1 MLKEDITILPLIY
14 DNSFKH
20 IFLDKPE
27 MLMTIISKIIDYPFD
42 PNIDVV
48 EVCNG
53 VIIKQKLKE
62 KGYIADIVLMV
73 NKFDIISIEANKGD
87 FSWLKAERNFIYITE
102 IGNRHKRHIHKVYNN
117 KNNKSSKNNSKSN
130 NKNKNKNNNNSNA
143 KSPQVIQ
150 VNLNYKS
157 SVFGAEPIIKNE
169 VRNKIYNRALIK
181 NFTIWLINVDKC
193 QEMMYTN
200 DEMSK
205 EHLLGAIFAT
215 SSANELEL
223 LLIKGGV
230 DKNMTRDFIEFIK
243 EKNNDTSYLNDLVTV
258 HPIEE
263 KIDEAY
269 SDGHAMG
276 IDEGERIGYARGE
289 EIGVAKGVKQGIEQ
303 GIEKGRELG
312 IEQGIEQGREE
323 GRNESTQNII
333 NKLIEKGLSD
343 NEISNLL
350 DINHKQLT
358 KLKRVA

>member
-1 MLKEDITILPLIY
+1 MLKEDTKIEPLIY
-14 DNSFKH
+14 DNAFRH

-42 PNIDVV
+42 PDIDVV
-48 EVCNG
+48 EVCNE
-53 VIIKQKLKE
+53 VIIKRKLKE
-62 KGYIADIVLMV
+62 KGYVADIVLIV

-102 IGNRHKRHIHKVYNN
+102 LGNRHKRHIHKVYNN
-117 KNNKSSKNNSKSN
+117 NNSSKKKDKKN
-130 NKNKNKNNNNSNA
+130 NKNKSYE
-143 KSPQVIQ
+143 KSPKVIQ

-157 SVFGAEPIIKNE
+157 SVFNTEPIIKNE

-193 QEMMYTN
+193 SEMMYTN
-200 DEMSK
+200 DEMRK
-205 EHLLGAIFAT
+205 GHLLGAIFAT

-276 IDEGERIGYARGE
+276 IDEGEK
-289 EIGVAKGVKQGIEQ
+289 IGVAKGIEQ
-303 GIEKGRELG
+303 GRAEGREEG
-312 IEQGIEQGREE
+312 RAEGREE
-323 GRNESTQNII
+323 GRNEITQNII

-358 KLKRVA
+358 KLKRIA

>member
-1 MLKEDITILPLIY
+1 MLKEDTKIEPLIY
-14 DNSFKH
+14 DNAFRH

-42 PNIDVV
+42 PDIDVV
-48 EVCNG
+48 EVCNE
-53 VIIKQKLKE
+53 VIIKRKLKE
-62 KGYIADIVLMV
+62 KGYVADIVLIV

-102 IGNRHKRHIHKVYNN
+102 LGNRHKRHIHKVYNN
-117 KNNKSSKNNSKSN
+117 NSSKKKDKKN
-130 NKNKNKNNNNSNA
+130 NKNKSYE
-143 KSPQVIQ
+143 KSPKVIQ

-157 SVFGAEPIIKNE
+157 SVFNTEPIIKNE

-193 QEMMYTN
+193 SEMMYTN
-200 DEMSK
+200 DEMRK
-205 EHLLGAIFAT
+205 GHLLGAIFAT

-263 KIDEAY
+263 KIDEAF

-276 IDEGERIGYARGE
+276 IDEGKKIGLERGE
-289 EIGVAKGVKQGIEQ
+289 EIGIAKGIKQGIKQGIEQ
-303 GIEKGRELG
+303 
-312 IEQGIEQGREE
+312 

-358 KLKRVA
+358 KFKRIA

>member
-1 MLKEDITILPLIY
+1 MLKEDTKIEPLIY
-14 DNSFKH
+14 DNAFRH

-42 PNIDVV
+42 PDIDVV
-48 EVCNG
+48 EVCNE
-53 VIIKQKLKE
+53 VIIKRKLKE
-62 KGYIADIVLMV
+62 KGYVADIVLIV

-102 IGNRHKRHIHKVYNN
+102 LGNRHKRHIHKVYNN
-117 KNNKSSKNNSKSN
+117 NSSKKKDKKN
-130 NKNKNKNNNNSNA
+130 NKNKSYE
-143 KSPQVIQ
+143 KSPKVIQ

-157 SVFGAEPIIKNE
+157 SVFNTEPIIKNE

-193 QEMMYTN
+193 SEMMYTN
-200 DEMSK
+200 DEMRK

-276 IDEGERIGYARGE
+276 IDEGKKIGLERGE
-289 EIGVAKGVKQGIEQ
+289 EIGVAKGIKQGIKQGIEQ
-303 GIEKGRELG
+303 
-312 IEQGIEQGREE
+312 

-358 KLKRVA
+358 KFKRVA

>member
-1 MLKEDITILPLIY
+1 MLKEDTKIEPLIY
-14 DNSFKH
+14 DNAFRH

-42 PNIDVV
+42 PDIDVV
-48 EVCNG
+48 EVCNE
-53 VIIKQKLKE
+53 VIIKRKLKE
-62 KGYIADIVLMV
+62 KGYVADIVLIV

-102 IGNRHKRHIHKVYNN
+102 LGNRHKRHIHKVYNN
-117 KNNKSSKNNSKSN
+117 NSSKKKDKKN
-130 NKNKNKNNNNSNA
+130 NKNKSYE
-143 KSPQVIQ
+143 KSPKVIQ

-157 SVFGAEPIIKNE
+157 SVFNTEPIIKNE

-193 QEMMYTN
+193 NEMMYTN
-200 DEMSK
+200 DEMRK
-205 EHLLGAIFAT
+205 GHLLGAIFAT

-276 IDEGERIGYARGE
+276 IDEGKKIGLERGE
-289 EIGVAKGVKQGIEQ
+289 EIGVAKGIKQGIKQGIEQ
-303 GIEKGRELG
+303 
-312 IEQGIEQGREE
+312 

>member
-1 MLKEDITILPLIY
+1 MLKEDTKIEPLIY
-14 DNSFKH
+14 DNAFRH

-42 PNIDVV
+42 PDIDVV
-48 EVCNG
+48 EVCNE
-53 VIIKQKLKE
+53 VIIKRKLKE
-62 KGYIADIVLMV
+62 KGYVADIVLMV

-102 IGNRHKRHIHKVYNN
+102 LGNRHKRHIHKVYNN
-117 KNNKSSKNNSKSN
+117 NSSKSSSKKKDKKN
-130 NKNKNKNNNNSNA
+130 NKNKSYE
-143 KSPQVIQ
+143 KSPKVIQ

-157 SVFGAEPIIKNE
+157 SVFNTEPIIKNE

-193 QEMMYTN
+193 NEMMYTN
-200 DEMSK
+200 DEMRK
-205 EHLLGAIFAT
+205 GHLLGAIFAT

-223 LLIKGGV
+223 LLMKGGV
-230 DKNMTRDFIEFIK
+230 DKIMTRDFIEFIK

-276 IDEGERIGYARGE
+276 IDEGKKIGLERGE
-289 EIGVAKGVKQGIEQ
+289 EIGVAKGIKQGIKQGIEQ
-303 GIEKGRELG
+303 
-312 IEQGIEQGREE
+312 

-358 KLKRVA
+358 KFKRVA

>member
-1 MLKEDITILPLIY
+1 MLKEDTKIEPLIY
-14 DNSFKH
+14 DNAFRH

-48 EVCNG
+48 EVCNE
-53 VIIKQKLKE
+53 VIIKRKLKE
-62 KGYIADIVLMV
+62 KGYVADIVLMV

-102 IGNRHKRHIHKVYNN
+102 LGNRHKRHIHKVYNN
-117 KNNKSSKNNSKSN
+117 NSSKKKDKKN
-130 NKNKNKNNNNSNA
+130 NKNKSYE
-143 KSPQVIQ
+143 KSPKVIQ

-157 SVFGAEPIIKNE
+157 SVFNTEPIIKNE

-193 QEMMYTN
+193 SEMMYTN

-205 EHLLGAIFAT
+205 GHLLGAIFAT

-263 KIDEAY
+263 KIDEAF

-276 IDEGERIGYARGE
+276 IDEGKKIG
-289 EIGVAKGVKQGIEQ
+289 
-303 GIEKGRELG
+303 L
-312 IEQGIEQGREE
+312 EQGREE
-323 GRNESTQNII
+323 GRNESIQNTI
-333 NKLIEKGLSD
+333 NKLISKGLSD

-358 KLKRVA
+358 KFKRVA

>member
-1 MLKEDITILPLIY
+1 MLKEDTKIEPLIY
-14 DNSFKH
+14 DNAFRH

-42 PNIDVV
+42 PDIDVV
-48 EVCNG
+48 EVCNE
-53 VIIKQKLKE
+53 VIIKRKLKE
-62 KGYIADIVLMV
+62 KGYVADIVLMV

-102 IGNRHKRHIHKVYNN
+102 LGNRHKRHIHKVYNN
-117 KNNKSSKNNSKSN
+117 NSSKKKDKKN
-130 NKNKNKNNNNSNA
+130 NKNKSYE
-143 KSPQVIQ
+143 KSPKVIQ

-157 SVFGAEPIIKNE
+157 SVFNTEPIIKNE

-193 QEMMYTN
+193 SEMMYTN
-200 DEMSK
+200 DEMRK
-205 EHLLGAIFAT
+205 GHLLGAIFAT

-276 IDEGERIGYARGE
+276 IDEGKKIGLERGE
-289 EIGVAKGVKQGIEQ
+289 EIGVAKGIKQGIKQGIEQ
-303 GIEKGRELG
+303 
-312 IEQGIEQGREE
+312 

-358 KLKRVA
+358 KFKRVA

>member
-1 MLKEDITILPLIY
+1 MLKEDTKIEPLIY
-14 DNSFKH
+14 DNAFRH

-42 PNIDVV
+42 PDIDVV
-48 EVCNG
+48 EVCNE
-53 VIIKQKLKE
+53 VIIKRKLKE
-62 KGYIADIVLMV
+62 KGYVADIVLMV

-102 IGNRHKRHIHKVYNN
+102 LGNRHKRHIHKVYNN
-117 KNNKSSKNNSKSN
+117 NSSKKKDKKN
-130 NKNKNKNNNNSNA
+130 NKNKSYE
-143 KSPQVIQ
+143 KSPKVIQ

-157 SVFGAEPIIKNE
+157 SVFNTEPIIKNE

-193 QEMMYTN
+193 NEMMYTN
-200 DEMSK
+200 DEMRK
-205 EHLLGAIFAT
+205 GHLLGAIFAT

-276 IDEGERIGYARGE
+276 IDEGKKIGLERGE
-289 EIGVAKGVKQGIEQ
+289 EIGVAKGIKQGIKQGIEQ
-303 GIEKGRELG
+303 
-312 IEQGIEQGREE
+312 

>member
-1 MLKEDITILPLIY
+1 MLKEDTKIEPLIY
-14 DNSFKH
+14 DNAFRH

-42 PNIDVV
+42 PDIDVV
-48 EVCNG
+48 EVCNE
-53 VIIKQKLKE
+53 VIIKRKLKE
-62 KGYIADIVLMV
+62 KGYVADIVLMV

-102 IGNRHKRHIHKVYNN
+102 LGNRHKRHIHKVYNN
-117 KNNKSSKNNSKSN
+117 NSSKKKDKKN
-130 NKNKNKNNNNSNA
+130 NKNKSYE
-143 KSPQVIQ
+143 KSPKVIQ

-157 SVFGAEPIIKNE
+157 SVFNTEPIIKNE

-193 QEMMYTN
+193 SEMMYTN
-200 DEMSK
+200 DEMRK
-205 EHLLGAIFAT
+205 GHLLGAIFAT

-263 KIDEAY
+263 KIDEAF

-276 IDEGERIGYARGE
+276 IDEGKKIGLERGE
-289 EIGVAKGVKQGIEQ
+289 EIGIAKGIKQGIKQGIEQ
-303 GIEKGRELG
+303 
-312 IEQGIEQGREE
+312 

-358 KLKRVA
+358 KFKRIA

>member
-1 MLKEDITILPLIY
+1 MLKEDTKIEPLIY
-14 DNSFKH
+14 DNAFRH

-42 PNIDVV
+42 PDIDVV
-48 EVCNG
+48 EVCNE
-53 VIIKQKLKE
+53 VIIKRKLKE
-62 KGYIADIVLMV
+62 KGYVADIVLIV
-73 NKFDIISIEANKGD
+73 NKFDIISIESNKGD

-102 IGNRHKRHIHKVYNN
+102 LGNRHKRHIHKVYNN
-117 KNNKSSKNNSKSN
+117 NSSKKKDKKN
-130 NKNKNKNNNNSNA
+130 NKNKSYE
-143 KSPQVIQ
+143 KSPKVIQ

-157 SVFGAEPIIKNE
+157 SVFNTEPIIKNE

-193 QEMMYTN
+193 SEMMYTN
-200 DEMSK
+200 DEMRK
-205 EHLLGAIFAT
+205 GHLLGAIFAT

-289 EIGVAKGVKQGIEQ
+289 AIGVAKGVKQGIEQ
-303 GIEKGRELG
+303 GIE
-312 IEQGIEQGREE
+312 QGREE
-323 GRNESTQNII
+323 GRNEITQNII

-358 KLKRVA
+358 KFKRIA

>member
-1 MLKEDITILPLIY
+1 MLKEDTKIEPLIY
-14 DNSFKH
+14 DNAFRH

-42 PNIDVV
+42 PDIDVV
-48 EVCNG
+48 EVCNE
-53 VIIKQKLKE
+53 VIIKRKLKE
-62 KGYIADIVLMV
+62 KGYVADIVLMV

-102 IGNRHKRHIHKVYNN
+102 LGNRHKRHIHKVYNN
-117 KNNKSSKNNSKSN
+117 NSSKKKDKNN
-130 NKNKNKNNNNSNA
+130 NKNKSYE
-143 KSPQVIQ
+143 KSPKVIQ

-157 SVFGAEPIIKNE
+157 SVFNTEPIIKNE

-193 QEMMYTN
+193 SEMMYTN
-200 DEMSK
+200 DEIRK
-205 EHLLGAIFAT
+205 GHLLGAIFAT

-263 KIDEAY
+263 KIDEAF

-276 IDEGERIGYARGE
+276 IDEGKKIG
-289 EIGVAKGVKQGIEQ
+289 
-303 GIEKGRELG
+303 L
-312 IEQGIEQGREE
+312 EQGREE
-323 GRNESTQNII
+323 GRNESIQNTI
-333 NKLIEKGLSD
+333 NKLISKGLSD

-358 KLKRVA
+358 KFKRVA

>member
-1 MLKEDITILPLIY
+1 MLKEDTKIEPLIY
-14 DNSFKH
+14 DNAFRH

-42 PNIDVV
+42 PDIDVV
-48 EVCNG
+48 EVCNE
-53 VIIKQKLKE
+53 VIIKRKLKE
-62 KGYIADIVLMV
+62 KGYVADIVLIV

-102 IGNRHKRHIHKVYNN
+102 LGNRHKRHIHKVYNN
-117 KNNKSSKNNSKSN
+117 NSSKKKDKKN
-130 NKNKNKNNNNSNA
+130 NKNKSYE
-143 KSPQVIQ
+143 KSPKVIQ

-157 SVFGAEPIIKNE
+157 SVFNTEPIIKNE

-193 QEMMYTN
+193 SEMMYTN
-200 DEMSK
+200 DEMRK
-205 EHLLGAIFAT
+205 GHLLGAIFAT

-263 KIDEAY
+263 KIDEAF

-276 IDEGERIGYARGE
+276 IDEGKKIGLERGE
-289 EIGVAKGVKQGIEQ
+289 EIGIAKGIKQGIKQGIEQ
-303 GIEKGRELG
+303 
-312 IEQGIEQGREE
+312 

-358 KLKRVA
+358 KLKKAL

>member
-1 MLKEDITILPLIY
+1 MLKEDTKIEPLIY
-14 DNSFKH
+14 DNAFRH

-42 PNIDVV
+42 PDIDVV
-48 EVCNG
+48 EVCNE
-53 VIIKQKLKE
+53 VIIKRKLKE
-62 KGYIADIVLMV
+62 KGYVADIVLMV

-102 IGNRHKRHIHKVYNN
+102 LGNRHKRHIHKVYNN
-117 KNNKSSKNNSKSN
+117 NSSKKKDKKN
-130 NKNKNKNNNNSNA
+130 NKNKSYE
-143 KSPQVIQ
+143 KSPKVIQ

-157 SVFGAEPIIKNE
+157 SVFNTEPIIKNE

-193 QEMMYTN
+193 SEMMYTN
-200 DEMSK
+200 DEMRK
-205 EHLLGAIFAT
+205 GHLLGAIFAT

-276 IDEGERIGYARGE
+276 IDEGKKIGLERGKEIGLERGE
-289 EIGVAKGVKQGIEQ
+289 EIGVAKGIKQGIEQ
-303 GIEKGRELG
+303 
-312 IEQGIEQGREE
+312 

-358 KLKRVA
+358 KFKRVA

>member
-1 MLKEDITILPLIY
+1 MLKEDTKIEPLIY
-14 DNSFKH
+14 DNAFRH

-42 PNIDVV
+42 PDIDVV
-48 EVCNG
+48 EVCNE
-53 VIIKQKLKE
+53 VIIKRKLKE
-62 KGYIADIVLMV
+62 KGYVADIVLMV

-102 IGNRHKRHIHKVYNN
+102 LGNRHKRHIHKVYNN
-117 KNNKSSKNNSKSN
+117 NSSKKKDKKN
-130 NKNKNKNNNNSNA
+130 NKNKSYE
-143 KSPQVIQ
+143 KSPKVIQ

-157 SVFGAEPIIKNE
+157 SVFNTEPIIKNE

-193 QEMMYTN
+193 SEMMYTN
-200 DEMSK
+200 DEMRK
-205 EHLLGAIFAT
+205 GHLLGAIFAT

-276 IDEGERIGYARGE
+276 IDEGKKIGLERGKEIGLERGE
-289 EIGVAKGVKQGIEQ
+289 EIGVAKGIKQGI
-303 GIEKGRELG
+303 K
-312 IEQGIEQGREE
+312 QGIEQGREE
-323 GRNESTQNII
+323 GRNEITQNII

-358 KLKRVA
+358 KFKRIA

>member
-1 MLKEDITILPLIY
+1 MLKEDTKIEPLIY
-14 DNSFKH
+14 DNAFRH

-42 PNIDVV
+42 PDIDVV
-48 EVCNG
+48 EVCNE
-53 VIIKQKLKE
+53 VIIKRKLKE
-62 KGYIADIVLMV
+62 KGYVADIVLMV

-102 IGNRHKRHIHKVYNN
+102 LGNRHKRHIHKVYNN
-117 KNNKSSKNNSKSN
+117 NSSKKKDKKN
-130 NKNKNKNNNNSNA
+130 NKNKSYE
-143 KSPQVIQ
+143 KSPKVIQ

-157 SVFGAEPIIKNE
+157 SVFNTEPIIKNE

-193 QEMMYTN
+193 SEMMYTN
-200 DEMSK
+200 DEMRK
-205 EHLLGAIFAT
+205 GHLLGAIFAT

-263 KIDEAY
+263 KIDEAF

-276 IDEGERIGYARGE
+276 IDEGKKIGLERGE
-289 EIGVAKGVKQGIEQ
+289 EIGVAKGIKQGIEQ
-303 GIEKGRELG
+303 
-312 IEQGIEQGREE
+312 

-333 NKLIEKGLSD
+333 NKLISKGLSD

-358 KLKRVA
+358 KFKRVA

>member
-1 MLKEDITILPLIY
+1 MLKEDTKIEPLIY
-14 DNSFKH
+14 DNAFRH

-42 PNIDVV
+42 PDIDVV
-48 EVCNG
+48 EVCNE
-53 VIIKQKLKE
+53 VIIKRKLKE
-62 KGYIADIVLMV
+62 KGYVADIVLMV

-102 IGNRHKRHIHKVYNN
+102 LGNRHKRHIHKVYNN
-117 KNNKSSKNNSKSN
+117 NSNKSSSKKKDKNNNKKN
-130 NKNKNKNNNNSNA
+130 NKNKSYE
-143 KSPQVIQ
+143 KSPKVIQ

-157 SVFGAEPIIKNE
+157 SVFNTEPIIKNE

-193 QEMMYTN
+193 SEMMYTN
-200 DEMSK
+200 DEMRK
-205 EHLLGAIFAT
+205 GHLLGAIFAT

-276 IDEGERIGYARGE
+276 IDEGKKIGLERGE
-289 EIGVAKGVKQGIEQ
+289 EIGIAKGIKQGIKQGIEQ
-303 GIEKGRELG
+303 
-312 IEQGIEQGREE
+312 

-358 KLKRVA
+358 KFKRIA

>member
-1 MLKEDITILPLIY
+1 MLKEDTKIEPLIY
-14 DNSFKH
+14 DNAFRH

-42 PNIDVV
+42 PDIDVV
-48 EVCNG
+48 EVCNE
-53 VIIKQKLKE
+53 VIIKRKLKE
-62 KGYIADIVLMV
+62 KGYVADIVLIV

-102 IGNRHKRHIHKVYNN
+102 LGNRHKRHIHKVYNN
-117 KNNKSSKNNSKSN
+117 NSSKKKDKKN
-130 NKNKNKNNNNSNA
+130 NKNKSYE
-143 KSPQVIQ
+143 KSPKVIQ

-157 SVFGAEPIIKNE
+157 SVFNTEPIIKNE

-193 QEMMYTN
+193 SEMMYTN
-200 DEMSK
+200 DEMRK
-205 EHLLGAIFAT
+205 GHLLGAIFAT

-263 KIDEAY
+263 KIDEAF

-276 IDEGERIGYARGE
+276 IDEGKKIGIERGKEIGLERGE
-289 EIGVAKGVKQGIEQ
+289 EIGVAKGIKQGI
-303 GIEKGRELG
+303 K
-312 IEQGIEQGREE
+312 QGIEQGREE
-323 GRNESTQNII
+323 GRNEITQNII

-358 KLKRVA
+358 KFKRIA

>member
-1 MLKEDITILPLIY
+1 MLKEDTKIEPLIY
-14 DNSFKH
+14 DNAFRH

-42 PNIDVV
+42 PDIDVV
-48 EVCNG
+48 EVCNE
-53 VIIKQKLKE
+53 VIIKRKLKE
-62 KGYIADIVLMV
+62 KGYVADIVLMV

-102 IGNRHKRHIHKVYNN
+102 LGNRHKRHIHKVYNN
-117 KNNKSSKNNSKSN
+117 NSSKSSSKKKD
-130 NKNKNKNNNNSNA
+130 KNKNKSCE

-157 SVFGAEPIIKNE
+157 SVFSDKPIIKNE

-193 QEMMYTN
+193 SEMMYTN
-200 DEMSK
+200 DEMRK
-205 EHLLGAIFAT
+205 GHLLGAIFAT

-289 EIGVAKGVKQGIEQ
+289 AIGVAKGIEQ
-303 GIEKGRELG
+303 GRAEGRE
-312 IEQGIEQGREE
+312 EGREE
-323 GRNESTQNII
+323 GRNEITQNII

-350 DINHKQLT
+350 DINPKQLT
-358 KLKRVA
+358 KFKSAA

>member
-1 MLKEDITILPLIY
+1 MLKEDTKIEPLIY
-14 DNSFKH
+14 DNAFRH

-42 PNIDVV
+42 PDIDVV
-48 EVCNG
+48 EVCNE
-53 VIIKQKLKE
+53 VIIKRKLKE
-62 KGYIADIVLMV
+62 KGYVADIVLIV

-102 IGNRHKRHIHKVYNN
+102 LGNRHKRHIHKVYNN
-117 KNNKSSKNNSKSN
+117 NSSKKKDKNNNKKN
-130 NKNKNKNNNNSNA
+130 NKNKSYE
-143 KSPQVIQ
+143 KSPKVIQ

-157 SVFGAEPIIKNE
+157 SVFNTEPIIKNE

-193 QEMMYTN
+193 SEMMYTN
-200 DEMSK
+200 DEMRK
-205 EHLLGAIFAT
+205 GHLLGAIFAT

-263 KIDEAY
+263 KIDEAF

-276 IDEGERIGYARGE
+276 IDEGKKIGLERGE
-289 EIGVAKGVKQGIEQ
+289 EIGVAKGIK
-303 GIEKGRELG
+303 
-312 IEQGIEQGREE
+312 QGIEQGREE
-323 GRNESTQNII
+323 GRNESIQNTI
-333 NKLIEKGLSD
+333 NKLISKGLSD

-358 KLKRVA
+358 KFKRVA

>member
-1 MLKEDITILPLIY
+1 MLKEDTKIEPLIY
-14 DNSFKH
+14 DNAFRH

-42 PNIDVV
+42 PDIDVV
-48 EVCNG
+48 EVCNE
-53 VIIKQKLKE
+53 VIIKRKLKE
-62 KGYIADIVLMV
+62 KGYVADIVLMV

-102 IGNRHKRHIHKVYNN
+102 LGNRHKRHIHKVYNN
-117 KNNKSSKNNSKSN
+117 NSSKKKDKKN
-130 NKNKNKNNNNSNA
+130 NKNKSYE
-143 KSPQVIQ
+143 KSPKVIQ

-157 SVFGAEPIIKNE
+157 SVFNTEPIIKNE

-193 QEMMYTN
+193 SEMMYTN
-200 DEMSK
+200 DEMRK
-205 EHLLGAIFAT
+205 GHLLGAIFAT

-289 EIGVAKGVKQGIEQ
+289 AIGVAKGVKQ
-303 GIEKGRELG
+303 G

-350 DINHKQLT
+350 DINPKQLT
-358 KLKRVA
+358 KLKRIA

>member
-1 MLKEDITILPLIY
+1 MLKEDTKIEPLIY
-14 DNSFKH
+14 DNAFRH

-42 PNIDVV
+42 PDIDVV
-48 EVCNG
+48 EVCNE
-53 VIIKQKLKE
+53 VIIKRKLKE
-62 KGYIADIVLMV
+62 KGYVADIVLMV

-102 IGNRHKRHIHKVYNN
+102 LGNRHKRHIHKVYNN
-117 KNNKSSKNNSKSN
+117 NSSKKKDKKN
-130 NKNKNKNNNNSNA
+130 NKNKSYE
-143 KSPQVIQ
+143 KSPKVIQ

-157 SVFGAEPIIKNE
+157 SVFNTEPIIKNE

-193 QEMMYTN
+193 SEMMYTN
-200 DEMSK
+200 DEMRK
-205 EHLLGAIFAT
+205 GHLLGAIFAT

-276 IDEGERIGYARGE
+276 IDEGKKIGLERGE
-289 EIGVAKGVKQGIEQ
+289 EIGVAKGIKQGIEQ
-303 GIEKGRELG
+303 
-312 IEQGIEQGREE
+312 

-358 KLKRVA
+358 KLKKAL

>member
-1 MLKEDITILPLIY
+1 MLKEDTKIEPLIY
-14 DNSFKH
+14 DNAFRH

-42 PNIDVV
+42 PDIDVV
-48 EVCNG
+48 EVCNE
-53 VIIKQKLKE
+53 VIIKRKLKE
-62 KGYIADIVLMV
+62 KGYVADIVLMV

-102 IGNRHKRHIHKVYNN
+102 LGNRHKRHIHKVYNN
-117 KNNKSSKNNSKSN
+117 NSSKKKDKKN
-130 NKNKNKNNNNSNA
+130 NKNKSYE
-143 KSPQVIQ
+143 KSPKVIQ

-157 SVFGAEPIIKNE
+157 SVFNTEPIIKNE

-193 QEMMYTN
+193 NEMMYTN
-200 DEMSK
+200 DEMRK
-205 EHLLGAIFAT
+205 GHLLGAIFAT

-263 KIDEAY
+263 KIDEAF

-276 IDEGERIGYARGE
+276 IDEGKKIGLERGE

-303 GIEKGRELG
+303 GREEGR
-312 IEQGIEQGREE
+312 EQGREE

-358 KLKRVA
+358 KLKRIA

>member
-1 MLKEDITILPLIY
+1 MLKEDTKIEPLIY
-14 DNSFKH
+14 DNAFRH

-42 PNIDVV
+42 PDIDVV
-48 EVCNG
+48 EVCNE
-53 VIIKQKLKE
+53 VIIKRKLKE
-62 KGYIADIVLMV
+62 KGYVADIVLIV

-102 IGNRHKRHIHKVYNN
+102 LGNRHKRHIHKVYNN
-117 KNNKSSKNNSKSN
+117 NNSSKKKDKKN
-130 NKNKNKNNNNSNA
+130 NKNKSCE

-157 SVFGAEPIIKNE
+157 SVFSDKPIIKNE

-193 QEMMYTN
+193 SEMMYTN

-205 EHLLGAIFAT
+205 GHLLGAIFAT

-276 IDEGERIGYARGE
+276 IDEGEK
-289 EIGVAKGVKQGIEQ
+289 IGVAKGIEQ
-303 GIEKGRELG
+303 GRAEGRE
-312 IEQGIEQGREE
+312 EGREE

-358 KLKRVA
+358 KLKKAL

>member
-1 MLKEDITILPLIY
+1 MLKEDTKIEPLIY
-14 DNSFKH
+14 DNAFRH

-42 PNIDVV
+42 PDIDVV
-48 EVCNG
+48 EVCNE
-53 VIIKQKLKE
+53 VIIKRKLKE
-62 KGYIADIVLMV
+62 KGYVADIVLMV

-102 IGNRHKRHIHKVYNN
+102 LGNRHKRHIHKVYNN
-117 KNNKSSKNNSKSN
+117 NSSKKKDKKN
-130 NKNKNKNNNNSNA
+130 NKNKSYE
-143 KSPQVIQ
+143 KSPKVIQ

-157 SVFGAEPIIKNE
+157 SVFNTEPIIKNE

-193 QEMMYTN
+193 NEMMYTN
-200 DEMSK
+200 DEMRK
-205 EHLLGAIFAT
+205 GHLLGAIFAT

-263 KIDEAY
+263 KIDEAF

-276 IDEGERIGYARGE
+276 IDEGKKIGLERGE
-289 EIGVAKGVKQGIEQ
+289 EIGVAK
-303 GIEKGRELG
+303 
-312 IEQGIEQGREE
+312 GIEQGREE

-358 KLKRVA
+358 KLKRIA

>member
-1 MLKEDITILPLIY
+1 MLKEDTKIEPLIY
-14 DNSFKH
+14 DNAFRH

-42 PNIDVV
+42 PDIDVV
-48 EVCNG
+48 EVCNE
-53 VIIKQKLKE
+53 VIIKRKLKE
-62 KGYIADIVLMV
+62 KGYVADIVLMV

-102 IGNRHKRHIHKVYNN
+102 LGNRHKRHIHKVYNN
-117 KNNKSSKNNSKSN
+117 NSSKKKDKKN
-130 NKNKNKNNNNSNA
+130 NKNKSYE
-143 KSPQVIQ
+143 KSPKVIQ

-157 SVFGAEPIIKNE
+157 SVFNTEPIIKNE

-193 QEMMYTN
+193 SEMMYTN
-200 DEMSK
+200 DEMRK
-205 EHLLGAIFAT
+205 GHLLGAIFAT

-289 EIGVAKGVKQGIEQ
+289 AIGVAKGVKQGIEQ
-303 GIEKGRELG
+303 GIE
-312 IEQGIEQGREE
+312 QGIVKGQKQGALQERK
-323 GRNESTQNII
+323 NLIAKLI
-333 NKLIEKGLSD
+333 NKGFSD

-350 DINHKQLT
+350 DISPKQLT
-358 KLKRVA
+358 KFKRVA

>member
-1 MLKEDITILPLIY
+1 MLKEDTKIEPLIY
-14 DNSFKH
+14 DNAFRN

-42 PNIDVV
+42 PDIDVV
-48 EVCNG
+48 EVCNE
-53 VIIKQKLKE
+53 VIIKRKLKE
-62 KGYIADIVLMV
+62 KGYVADIVLIV
-73 NKFDIISIEANKGD
+73 NKFDIISIESNKGD

-102 IGNRHKRHIHKVYNN
+102 LGNRHKRHIHKVYNN
-117 KNNKSSKNNSKSN
+117 NSNKSSSKKKDKNNNKKN
-130 NKNKNKNNNNSNA
+130 NKNKSYE
-143 KSPQVIQ
+143 KSPKVIQ

-157 SVFGAEPIIKNE
+157 SVFNTEPIIKNE

-193 QEMMYTN
+193 SEMMYTN
-200 DEMSK
+200 DEMRK
-205 EHLLGAIFAT
+205 GHLLGAIFAT

-263 KIDEAY
+263 KIDEAF

-276 IDEGERIGYARGE
+276 IDEGKKIGIERGKEIGLERGE
-289 EIGVAKGVKQGIEQ
+289 EIGVAKGIKQGI
-303 GIEKGRELG
+303 K
-312 IEQGIEQGREE
+312 QGIEQGREE
-323 GRNESTQNII
+323 GRNEITQNII

-358 KLKRVA
+358 KFKRIA

>member
-1 MLKEDITILPLIY
+1 MLKEDTKIEPLIY
-14 DNSFKH
+14 DNAFRH

-42 PNIDVV
+42 PDIDVV
-48 EVCNG
+48 EVCNE
-53 VIIKQKLKE
+53 VIIKRKLKE
-62 KGYIADIVLMV
+62 KGYVADIVLMV

-102 IGNRHKRHIHKVYNN
+102 LGNRHKRHIHKVYNN
-117 KNNKSSKNNSKSN
+117 NSSKKKDKKN
-130 NKNKNKNNNNSNA
+130 NKNKSYE
-143 KSPQVIQ
+143 KSPKVIQ

-157 SVFGAEPIIKNE
+157 SVFNTEPIIKNE

-193 QEMMYTN
+193 NEMMYTN
-200 DEMSK
+200 DEMRK
-205 EHLLGAIFAT
+205 GHLLGAIFAT

-276 IDEGERIGYARGE
+276 IDEGKKIGLERGE
-289 EIGVAKGVKQGIEQ
+289 EIGVAKGIKQGIKQGIEQ
-303 GIEKGRELG
+303 
-312 IEQGIEQGREE
+312 

-358 KLKRVA
+358 KFKRVA

>member
-1 MLKEDITILPLIY
+1 MLKEDTKIEPLIY
-14 DNSFKH
+14 DNAFRH

-42 PNIDVV
+42 PDIDVV
-48 EVCNG
+48 EVCNE
-53 VIIKQKLKE
+53 VIIKRKLKE
-62 KGYIADIVLMV
+62 KGYVADIVLIV

-102 IGNRHKRHIHKVYNN
+102 LGNRHKRHIHKVYNN
-117 KNNKSSKNNSKSN
+117 NSSKKKDKKN
-130 NKNKNKNNNNSNA
+130 NKNKSYE
-143 KSPQVIQ
+143 KSPKVIQ

-157 SVFGAEPIIKNE
+157 SVFNTEPIIKNE

-193 QEMMYTN
+193 SEMMYTN
-200 DEMSK
+200 DEMRK

-263 KIDEAY
+263 KIDEAF

-276 IDEGERIGYARGE
+276 IDEGKKIGLERGE
-289 EIGVAKGVKQGIEQ
+289 EIGVAKGIEQ
-303 GIEKGRELG
+303 
-312 IEQGIEQGREE
+312 

-358 KLKRVA
+358 KFKRVA

>member
-1 MLKEDITILPLIY
+1 MLKEDTKIEPLIY
-14 DNSFKH
+14 DNAFRH

-42 PNIDVV
+42 PDIDVV
-48 EVCNG
+48 EVCNE
-53 VIIKQKLKE
+53 VIIKRKLKE
-62 KGYIADIVLMV
+62 KGYVADIVLIV

-102 IGNRHKRHIHKVYNN
+102 LGNRHKRHIHKVYNN
-117 KNNKSSKNNSKSN
+117 NSSKKKDKKN
-130 NKNKNKNNNNSNA
+130 NKNKSYE
-143 KSPQVIQ
+143 KSPKVIQ

-157 SVFGAEPIIKNE
+157 SVFNTEPIIKNE

-193 QEMMYTN
+193 SEMMYTN
-200 DEMSK
+200 DEMRK
-205 EHLLGAIFAT
+205 GHLLGAIFAT

-263 KIDEAY
+263 KIDEAF

-276 IDEGERIGYARGE
+276 IDEGKKIGLERGE
-289 EIGVAKGVKQGIEQ
+289 EIGVAKGIK
-303 GIEKGRELG
+303 
-312 IEQGIEQGREE
+312 QGIEQGREE
-323 GRNESTQNII
+323 GRNESIQNTI
-333 NKLIEKGLSD
+333 NKLISKGLSD

-358 KLKRVA
+358 KFKKVA

>member
-1 MLKEDITILPLIY
+1 MLKEDTKIEPLIY
-14 DNSFKH
+14 DNAFRH

-42 PNIDVV
+42 PDIDVV
-48 EVCNG
+48 EVCNE
-53 VIIKQKLKE
+53 VIIKRKLKE
-62 KGYIADIVLMV
+62 KGYVADIVLIV

-102 IGNRHKRHIHKVYNN
+102 LGNRHKRHIHKVYNN
-117 KNNKSSKNNSKSN
+117 NSSKKKDKKN
-130 NKNKNKNNNNSNA
+130 NKNKSYE
-143 KSPQVIQ
+143 KSPKVIQ

-157 SVFGAEPIIKNE
+157 SVFNTEPIIKNE

-193 QEMMYTN
+193 SEMMYTN
-200 DEMSK
+200 DEMRK
-205 EHLLGAIFAT
+205 GHLLGAIFAT

-263 KIDEAY
+263 KIDEAF

-276 IDEGERIGYARGE
+276 IDEGKKIGLERGE

-303 GIEKGRELG
+303 GREEGR
-312 IEQGIEQGREE
+312 EQGREE

-350 DINHKQLT
+350 DINPKQLT
-358 KLKRVA
+358 KLKRIA

>member
-1 MLKEDITILPLIY
+1 MLKEDTKIEPLIY
-14 DNSFKH
+14 DNAFRH

-42 PNIDVV
+42 PDIDVV
-48 EVCNG
+48 EVCNE
-53 VIIKQKLKE
+53 VIIKRKLKE
-62 KGYIADIVLMV
+62 KGYVADIVLMV

-102 IGNRHKRHIHKVYNN
+102 LGNRHKRHIHKVYNN
-117 KNNKSSKNNSKSN
+117 NSNKSSSKKKDKNNNKKN
-130 NKNKNKNNNNSNA
+130 NKNKSYE
-143 KSPQVIQ
+143 KSPKVIQ

-157 SVFGAEPIIKNE
+157 SVFNTEPIIKNE

-193 QEMMYTN
+193 SEMMYTN
-200 DEMSK
+200 DEMRK
-205 EHLLGAIFAT
+205 GHLLGAIFAT

-276 IDEGERIGYARGE
+276 IDEGKKIGLERGKEIGLERGE
-289 EIGVAKGVKQGIEQ
+289 EIGVAKGIKQGI
-303 GIEKGRELG
+303 K
-312 IEQGIEQGREE
+312 QGIEQGREE
-323 GRNESTQNII
+323 GRNEITQNII

-358 KLKRVA
+358 KFKRIA

>member
-1 MLKEDITILPLIY
+1 MLKEDTKIEPLIY
-14 DNSFKH
+14 DNAFRH

-42 PNIDVV
+42 PDIDVV
-48 EVCNG
+48 EVCNE
-53 VIIKQKLKE
+53 VIIKRKLKE
-62 KGYIADIVLMV
+62 KGYVADIVLMV

-102 IGNRHKRHIHKVYNN
+102 LGNRHKRHIHKVYNN
-117 KNNKSSKNNSKSN
+117 NSSKKKDKKN
-130 NKNKNKNNNNSNA
+130 NKNKSYE
-143 KSPQVIQ
+143 KSPKVIQ

-157 SVFGAEPIIKNE
+157 SVFNTEPIIKNE

-193 QEMMYTN
+193 NEMMYTN
-200 DEMSK
+200 DEIRK
-205 EHLLGAIFAT
+205 GHLLGAIFAT

-289 EIGVAKGVKQGIEQ
+289 AIGVAKGVKQGIEQ
-303 GIEKGRELG
+303 GIE
-312 IEQGIEQGREE
+312 QGIVKGQKQGALQERK
-323 GRNESTQNII
+323 NLIAKLI
-333 NKLIEKGLSD
+333 NKGFSD

-350 DINHKQLT
+350 DISPKQLT
-358 KLKRVA
+358 KFKRVA

>member
-1 MLKEDITILPLIY
+1 MLKEDTKIEPLIY
-14 DNSFKH
+14 DNAFRH

-42 PNIDVV
+42 PDIDVV
-48 EVCNG
+48 EVCNE
-53 VIIKQKLKE
+53 VIIKRKLKE
-62 KGYIADIVLMV
+62 KGYVADIVLMV

-102 IGNRHKRHIHKVYNN
+102 LGNRHKRHIHKVYNN
-117 KNNKSSKNNSKSN
+117 NSSKKKDKKN
-130 NKNKNKNNNNSNA
+130 NKNKSYE
-143 KSPQVIQ
+143 KSPKVIQ

-157 SVFGAEPIIKNE
+157 SVFNTEPIIKNE

-193 QEMMYTN
+193 SEMMYTN
-200 DEMSK
+200 DEMRK
-205 EHLLGAIFAT
+205 GHLLGAIFAT

-276 IDEGERIGYARGE
+276 IDEGKKIGLERGE
-289 EIGVAKGVKQGIEQ
+289 EIGIAKGIKQGIKQGIEQ
-303 GIEKGRELG
+303 
-312 IEQGIEQGREE
+312 

-358 KLKRVA
+358 KFKRIA

>member
-1 MLKEDITILPLIY
+1 MLKEDTKIEPLIY
-14 DNSFKH
+14 DNAFRH

-27 MLMTIISKIIDYPFD
+27 MLMTIISKIIAYPFD
-42 PNIDVV
+42 PDIDVV
-48 EVCNG
+48 EVCNE
-53 VIIKQKLKE
+53 VIIKRKLKE
-62 KGYIADIVLMV
+62 KGYVADIVLIV

-102 IGNRHKRHIHKVYNN
+102 LGNRHKRHIHKVYNN
-117 KNNKSSKNNSKSN
+117 NSSKSSSKKKDKNNNKKN
-130 NKNKNKNNNNSNA
+130 NKNKSYE
-143 KSPQVIQ
+143 KSPKVIQ

-157 SVFGAEPIIKNE
+157 SVFNTEPIIKNE

-193 QEMMYTN
+193 SEMMYTN
-200 DEMSK
+200 DEMRK
-205 EHLLGAIFAT
+205 GHLLGAIFAT

-263 KIDEAY
+263 KIDEAF

-276 IDEGERIGYARGE
+276 IDEGKKIG
-289 EIGVAKGVKQGIEQ
+289 
-303 GIEKGRELG
+303 L
-312 IEQGIEQGREE
+312 EQGREE
-323 GRNESTQNII
+323 GRNESIQNTI
-333 NKLIEKGLSD
+333 NKLISKGLSD

-358 KLKRVA
+358 KFKRIA

>member
-1 MLKEDITILPLIY
+1 
-14 DNSFKH
+14 
-20 IFLDKPE
+20 
-27 MLMTIISKIIDYPFD
+27 
-42 PNIDVV
+42 
-48 EVCNG
+48 
-53 VIIKQKLKE
+53 
-62 KGYIADIVLMV
+62 
-73 NKFDIISIEANKGD
+73 
-87 FSWLKAERNFIYITE
+87 
-102 IGNRHKRHIHKVYNN
+102 
-117 KNNKSSKNNSKSN
+117 
-130 NKNKNKNNNNSNA
+130 
-143 KSPQVIQ
+143 
-150 VNLNYKS
+150 
-157 SVFGAEPIIKNE
+157 
-169 VRNKIYNRALIK
+169 
-181 NFTIWLINVDKC
+181 
-193 QEMMYTN
+193 MYTN
-200 DEMSK
+200 DEMRK
-205 EHLLGAIFAT
+205 GHLLGAIFAT

-243 EKNNDTSYLNDLVTV
+243 EKNNDTSYLNDLV

-289 EIGVAKGVKQGIEQ
+289 AIGVAKGVKQ
-303 GIEKGRELG
+303 G

-358 KLKRVA
+358 KLKKAL

>member
-1 MLKEDITILPLIY
+1 MLKEDTKIEPLIY
-14 DNSFKH
+14 DNAFRH

-42 PNIDVV
+42 PDIDVV
-48 EVCNG
+48 EVCNE
-53 VIIKQKLKE
+53 VIIKRKLKE
-62 KGYIADIVLMV
+62 KGYVADIVLIV

-102 IGNRHKRHIHKVYNN
+102 LGNRHKRHIHKVYNN
-117 KNNKSSKNNSKSN
+117 NNSSKSSSKKKNKKN
-130 NKNKNKNNNNSNA
+130 NKNKSYE
-143 KSPQVIQ
+143 KSPKVIQ

-157 SVFGAEPIIKNE
+157 SVFNTEPIIKNE

-193 QEMMYTN
+193 SEMMYTN
-200 DEMSK
+200 DEMRK
-205 EHLLGAIFAT
+205 GHLLGAIFAT

-289 EIGVAKGVKQGIEQ
+289 AIGVAKGVKQ
-303 GIEKGRELG
+303 G

-358 KLKRVA
+358 KLKKAL